1 LFIPKFGIPLAE
13 QMDPEEATFRKYEPS
28 NLGRCAALAVQAWPM
43 RGMSG
48 PEQSE
53 PSGFEAW
60 IESTAK
66 SSSWTDVAIAS
77 NEVVGFLFG
86 SVDRLRP
93 KVRILE
99 QLGDMFW
106 MFGEFFSGNRHRWRI
121 SIRTALS
128 FLFSQFLLEVNRP
141 EADADIS
148 LLVVDARFRGKGIG
162 KALVD
167 RFVKMAKD
175 AGAHSVTL
183 FTDDKISN
191 WRFYEAYGFS
201 KANTFYDGISSYFAG
216 ERANAMYYV
225 LDLDKV

>member
-1 LFIPKFGIPLAE
+1 LFILGFGIPLAE
-13 QMDPEEATFRKYEPS
+13 QMDSGDVTFRKYES
-28 NLGRCAALAVQAWPM
+28 DDLRRCAELAVQAWPM
-43 RGMSG
+43 RGRSG
-48 PEQSE
+48 PELSE

-60 IESTAK
+60 IGSTGK
-66 SSSWTDVAIAS
+66 SSSWTEVAVVS
-77 NEVVGFLFG
+77 GDVVGFLFG
-86 SVDRLRP
+86 SVDKLKP
-93 KVRILE
+93 KGRALE

-141 EADADIS
+141 EADADID
-148 LLVVDARFRGKGIG
+148 LLVVDSTHRGRGIG

-191 WRFYEAYGFS
+191 WKFYELYGFKKVVS
-201 KANTFYDGISSYFAG
+201 FYDGISTYFAG
-216 ERANAMYYV
+216 ERANAMYYL
-225 LDLDKV
+225 LDLDKI